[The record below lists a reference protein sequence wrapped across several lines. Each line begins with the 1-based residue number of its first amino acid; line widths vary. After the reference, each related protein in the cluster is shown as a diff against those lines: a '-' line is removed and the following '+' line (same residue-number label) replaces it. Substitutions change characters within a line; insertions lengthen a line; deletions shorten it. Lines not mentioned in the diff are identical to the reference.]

1 MIYKLLQ
8 HGHNARLEKHSE
20 GWKIVLTLDGVYF
33 DEAAA
38 LVFHA
43 AAAAHPP
50 VRRAVCPRHSA
61 GCCFEDVSPGFL
73 AVEGI

>member
-38 LVFHA
+38 QEALLYWQQVLTT
-43 AAAAHPP
+43 
-50 VRRAVCPRHSA
+50 SKEI
-61 GCCFEDVSPGFL
+61 GLITKQGEL
-73 AVEGI
+73 